1 MKFHVLR
8 KKFPGLWALSVLIL
22 LQGCGDATQY
32 SRNPSTGAE
41 TWEHRD
47 QGIRIKLTQIPPDQ
61 LNGFYQGRGF
71 DPKSAQIIADA
82 CVFQTELH
90 NEHST
95 ANIELNLADWRI
107 LLPSGEQ
114 GLKLKRHWQK
124 QWSARGIS
132 SDARLAFQWALFPTT
147 QNFKPGDW
155 NMGMTVYGLPA
166 ATQFDLRVI
175 WQSGNKTR
183 STVIK
188 DIRCHGEAKKPAKA
202 AISKNVSFKQ
212 RMTSV
217 RRDLAPGLSLKTPKG
232 KLINIKDL
240 VGKVVLVNFWATW
253 CPPCR
258 KEMPSM
264 QRLYDKMDKHKF
276 TMLAVNM
283 GEDEDLVFEFTF
295 SLDTPLT
302 FPLLLDHDGRV
313 TRQWK
318 VRGLP
323 TTYIVDK
330 QGYVVYRAIGGREWD
345 DPNLVK
351 IIETLIS
358 Q

>member
-1 MKFHVLR
+1 
-8 KKFPGLWALSVLIL
+8 
-22 LQGCGDATQY
+22 
-32 SRNPSTGAE
+32 
-41 TWEHRD
+41 
-47 QGIRIKLTQIPPDQ
+47 
-61 LNGFYQGRGF
+61 
-71 DPKSAQIIADA
+71 
-82 CVFQTELH
+82 
-90 NEHST
+90 
-95 ANIELNLADWRI
+95 
-107 LLPSGEQ
+107 
-114 GLKLKRHWQK
+114 
-124 QWSARGIS
+124 
-132 SDARLAFQWALFPTT
+132 
-147 QNFKPGDW
+147 
-155 NMGMTVYGLPA
+155 
-166 ATQFDLRVI
+166 
-175 WQSGNKTR
+175 
-183 STVIK
+183 
-188 DIRCHGEAKKPAKA
+188 
-202 AISKNVSFKQ
+202 
-212 RMTSV
+212 MTSV

>member
-1 MKFHVLR
+1 MF
-8 KKFPGLWALSVLIL
+8 L
-22 LQGCGDATQY
+22 LQGYGDNTHY
-32 SRNPSTGAE
+32 SHDPTTGAE

-47 QGIRIKLTQIPPDQ
+47 QGVRIKLTQILPDQ

-71 DPKSAQIIADA
+71 DPKSAQLIADA

-90 NEHST
+90 NEQGT
-95 ANIELNLADWRI
+95 ASIEFDLADWRT

-124 QWSARGIS
+124 QWAARGIS
-132 SDARLAFQWALFPTT
+132 ADARLAFQWALFPTT
-147 QNFKPGDW
+147 QTFKPGDW
-155 NMGMTVYGLPA
+155 NMGMTVYALPA

-175 WQSGNKTR
+175 WQSENKVR

-188 DIRCHGEAKKPAKA
+188 GMRCYGEAKKLAKA
-202 AISKNVSFKQ
+202 AKSKETSFTQ
-212 RMTSV
+212 RLTSI
-217 RRDLAPGLSLKTPKG
+217 RKNIAPDLSLKTPEG

-240 VGKVVLVNFWATW
+240 LGKVVLVNFWATW

-264 QRLYDKMDKHKF
+264 QRLYNKMDKDKF
-276 TMLAVNM
+276 AMLAVDV

-302 FPLLLDHDGRV
+302 FPLLLDRDGRAARRWAV
-313 TRQWK
+313 Q
-318 VRGLP
+318 GLP

-330 QGYVVYRAIGGREWD
+330 QGHVVYRAIGGREWD

-351 IIETLIS
+351 KIEGLIYK
-358 Q
+358 